1 MCYDNAKRS
10 MLRDFEERFKDTK
23 QNQNN
28 AEYSFDTQLKAAP
41 TMKRAVV

>member
-1 MCYDNAKRS
+1 MPKGVCCVTLKRDSRDAK
-10 MLRDFEERFKDTK
+10 E
-23 QNQNN
+23 NQNN

>member
-1 MCYDNAKRS
+1 MCYDIAKGS
-10 MLRDFEERFKDTK
+10 VLRDFEERFNNTK
-23 QNQNN
+23 QNQDD

>member
-1 MCYDNAKRS
+1 MSYDNAKGS
-10 MLRDFEERFKDTK
+10 VLRDFKERFKDAK

>member
-1 MCYDNAKRS
+1 MRYDNAKGS
-10 MLRDFEERFKDTK
+10 VLRDFEERFNNTK
-23 QNQNN
+23 QNQDD